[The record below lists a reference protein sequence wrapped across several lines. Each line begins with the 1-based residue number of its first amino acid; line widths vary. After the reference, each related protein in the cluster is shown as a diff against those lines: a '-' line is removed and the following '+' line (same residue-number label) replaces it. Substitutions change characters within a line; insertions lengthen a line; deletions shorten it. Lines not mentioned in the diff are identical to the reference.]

1 MIDFMKLFT
10 SEDVYYI
17 VVPIVVAIL
26 GVVGNYLMS
35 FLVHEKQWKLLRERA
50 SADRYFTHFIKSF
63 FVGIVSYIIAIML
76 IFYIAFVFGSEIS
89 EKAIKIICIVCCI
102 VFHALLIAI
111 KDVDDGIIVFKK
123 TYKKEALLRNVIFR
137 IPYLYSLLFWISIL
151 CGFSIIAIRIL
162 VVVQIFYEV
171 FICIILEG
179 NAKFIYKHADFY
191 LCNGE
196 KIADISVE
204 NIKCERSWIIVTNE
218 KINRQYRF
226 RVRDLARVEY
236 RE

>member
-1 MIDFMKLFT
+1 MNDFMKLIT

-35 FLVHEKQWKLLRERA
+35 FFVHEKQWKLLRERA
-50 SADRYFTHFIKSF
+50 SADRYFTHFLKSF
-63 FVGIVSYIIAIML
+63 FVGIVSYIIAIMIIL
-76 IFYIAFVFGSEIS
+76 FIVFVFGFEMSEN
-89 EKAIKIICIVCCI
+89 AIKIIGIVCCI
-102 VFHALLIAI
+102 VFHVLLIVI
-111 KDVDDGIIVFKK
+111 KNVDDGIIVFKK
-123 TYKKEALLRNVIFR
+123 IYKKEELLRNVMFK
-137 IPYLYSLLFWISIL
+137 IPYLYSLLFWLSIL
-151 CGFSIIAIRIL
+151 CGFSMIVMRIF

-171 FICIILEG
+171 FVCIILEG

-204 NIKCERSWIIVTNE
+204 NIKCERSWIIATNI
-218 KINRQYRF
+218 KLNIQYRF